1 MRDLVFDV
9 KSQMLEKSSACDF
22 SGIVSGTSGYLRA
35 KFNFSS
41 EWNGHN
47 KVAVFT
53 NLLDEKPVLLK
64 NNECVIPPESLT
76 WDYFKVRVVGQKG
89 YQKLTTNTVTVQQE
103 KGGM

>member
-1 MRDLVFDV
+1 MRDLVFDI
-9 KSQMLEKSSACDF
+9 KAQIITKHPTCDF
-22 SGIVSGTSGYLRA
+22 TKIVGGTSGYLRA

-53 NLLDEKPVLLK
+53 SLLDEKPVLLK
-64 NNECVIPPESLT
+64 NNECIIPSESLT

-89 YQKLTTNTVTVQQE
+89 SQKLTTNTVTVQQE
-103 KGGM
+103 KGGV